1 MAGVFLF
8 YIGGESMS
16 KETVEVDM
24 VTEKFKAKLK
34 AISTHAG
41 ALADELESIDNAST
55 CDECGALVHETTT
68 VYNGDSVVERIM
80 RCQECGNSS
89 VEMET
94 NC

>member
-1 MAGVFLF
+1 
-8 YIGGESMS
+8 MS

-24 VTEKFKAKLK
+24 VTDKFKAKLK

-55 CDECGALVHETTT
+55 CDECGALVHNTTN
-68 VYNGDSVVERIM
+68 VYKGDGVVGRIM
-80 RCQECGNSS
+80 HCQECGNSS
-89 VEMET
+89 VETET

>member
-55 CDECGALVHETTT
+55 CDECGALVHNTTN
-68 VYNGDSVVERIM
+68 VYNGDGVVERIM
-80 RCQECGNSS
+80 HCQECGNSS